1 MLQRLCCMH
10 PRVVKRISVL
20 RRFTM
25 ELLALVI
32 GIIIG
37 IIFAL
42 AMRGSKEQ

>member
-10 PRVVKRISVL
+10 SGVAERISAL
-20 RRFTM
+20 RRLTM